1 MRKFVLIIGVLVL
14 GFVLVSFL
22 YFENDLK
29 RPFGFFTGEKDS
41 PGDWLS
47 DKQIKVFQSRVVI
60 NQEDVILSSF
70 ANTNSMDPLLDE
82 NANGLEIKPDE
93 DKLQVGDI
101 ISYKSNF
108 LGGVVIHRIVNIGE
122 DEKGK
127 YYETMGDANYGVVDP
142 EKVRFEQIEGV
153 LIGVL
158 Y

>member
-1 MRKFVLIIGVLVL
+1 MIGLLVL
-14 GFVLVSFL
+14 GFVLTSFL

-47 DKQIKVFQSRVVI
+47 DDQIKVFQGRVVI

-70 ANTNSMDPLLDE
+70 ANTNSMDPLIDE
-82 NANGLEIKPDE
+82 TANGLEIKPDE

-101 ISYKSNF
+101 ISYRSDF
-108 LGGVVIHRIVNIGE
+108 LGGVIIHRIVNIGE
-122 DEKGK
+122 DSKGK
-127 YYETMGDANYGVVDP
+127 YYETMGDGNHGVVDP
-142 EKVRFEQIEGV
+142 EKIRFDQIEGV